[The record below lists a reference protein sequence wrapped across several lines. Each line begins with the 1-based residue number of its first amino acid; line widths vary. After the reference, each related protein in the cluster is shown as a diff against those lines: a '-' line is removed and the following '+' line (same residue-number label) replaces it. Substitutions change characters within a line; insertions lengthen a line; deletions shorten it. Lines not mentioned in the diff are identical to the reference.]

1 MQIQVHCD
9 KHIKNDVRLEEWVNT
24 TVKDR
29 LDLFEEDITRVDVF
43 LSDENGG
50 KSVDVFLSDENGGKS
65 GPNDKRCKME
75 ARPKGHQPLIVTE
88 DADSVDRAVEGAAE
102 KLQHALEHLFGK
114 LRNKPSAK
122 LPAEGFGEEE
132 LKESADDLLEEEF
145 LEKEKELDKIS

>member
-9 KHIKNDVRLEEWVNT
+9 THIKNDVRLEEWVKT
-24 TVKDR
+24 TVVER
-29 LDLFEEDITRVDVF
+29 LDLFEEDITR
-43 LSDENGG
+43 
-50 KSVDVFLSDENGGKS
+50 VDVFLSDENGGKS

>member
-9 KHIKNDVRLEEWVNT
+9 KHIKNDVRLEEWVDT

-29 LDLFEEDITRVDVF
+29 LDLFEEDITR
-43 LSDENGG
+43 
-50 KSVDVFLSDENGGKS
+50 VDVFLSDENGGKS

-75 ARPKGHQPLIVTE
+75 ARPKGHQPLIVSE

>member
-50 KSVDVFLSDENGGKS
+50 KS

-75 ARPKGHQPLIVTE
+75 ARPKGHQPLIVSE
-88 DADSVDRAVEGAAE
+88 DADSVDRAIEGAAE

>member
-9 KHIKNDVRLEEWVNT
+9 KHIKNDVRLEEWVDT

-29 LDLFEEDITRVDVF
+29 LDLFEEDITR
-43 LSDENGG
+43 
-50 KSVDVFLSDENGGKS
+50 VDVFLSDENGGKS

>member
-9 KHIKNDVRLEEWVNT
+9 THITNDVRLEEWVKT
-24 TVKDR
+24 TVVER
-29 LDLFEEDITRVDVF
+29 LDRFEDDITR
-43 LSDENGG
+43 
-50 KSVDVFLSDENGGKS
+50 VDVFLSDENGGKS

>member
-9 KHIKNDVRLEEWVNT
+9 KHIKNDVRLEEWVKT
-24 TVKDR
+24 TVVER
-29 LDLFEEDITRVDVF
+29 LDLFEEDITR
-43 LSDENGG
+43 
-50 KSVDVFLSDENGGKS
+50 VDVFLSDENGGKS

-75 ARPKGHQPLIVTE
+75 ARPKGHQPLIVSE
-88 DADSVDRAVEGAAE
+88 DADSVDRAIEGAAE

-145 LEKEKELDKIS
+145 KKKKKELDKIS

>member
-50 KSVDVFLSDENGGKS
+50 KS

-75 ARPKGHQPLIVTE
+75 ARPKAINH
-88 DADSVDRAVEGAAE
+88 
-102 KLQHALEHLFGK
+102 
-114 LRNKPSAK
+114 
-122 LPAEGFGEEE
+122 
-132 LKESADDLLEEEF
+132 
-145 LEKEKELDKIS
+145 